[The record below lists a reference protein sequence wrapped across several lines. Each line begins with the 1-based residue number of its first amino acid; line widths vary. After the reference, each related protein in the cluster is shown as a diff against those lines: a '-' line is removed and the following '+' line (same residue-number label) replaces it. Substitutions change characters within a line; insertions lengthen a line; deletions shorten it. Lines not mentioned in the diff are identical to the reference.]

1 MKLKPTVMLQGT
13 VMQPLMTGRKAHYCQ
28 NGFWKT
34 TGNVVCVLEQDD
46 THVKFE
52 TDTVC
57 YCIYYFYEGTGNLA
71 RQHKRKLRVF
81 LWKYAAAVNSSGDLI
96 DICDCETKQK
106 IFT

>member
-46 THVKFE
+46 THV
-52 TDTVC
+52 
-57 YCIYYFYEGTGNLA
+57 NL
-71 RQHKRKLRVF
+71 KRIRFVI
-81 LWKYAAAVNSSGDLI
+81 VS
-96 DICDCETKQK
+96 T
-106 IFT
+106 IFMKAPEIWQW

>member
-1 MKLKPTVMLQGT
+1 MMNLLKNEGRRQKRMKLKPTVMLQGT

-71 RQHKRKLRVF
+71 MV
-81 LWKYAAAVNSSGDLI
+81 A
-96 DICDCETKQK
+96 
-106 IFT
+106 

>member
-1 MKLKPTVMLQGT
+1 
-13 VMQPLMTGRKAHYCQ
+13 MQPLMTGRKAHYCQ

-71 RQHKRKLRVF
+71 MV
-81 LWKYAAAVNSSGDLI
+81 A
-96 DICDCETKQK
+96 
-106 IFT
+106 